1 MRISLTRK
9 TMTKMKSED
18 KKNPPVSRQTLSEFL
33 KEKRQS
39 KNLSL
44 EKLSDITKIQIF
56 NLEALEDGQF
66 EKLPPSVYR
75 TGIFKR
81 LAKILDIDEKEI
93 MERYDNETQVVE
105 TSADYNNIV
114 KPKKENF
121 KFVLTQRKLLVAFSM
136 VLLVSLF
143 AYLWYQFDF
152 LVGPPNLAINLKE
165 DLITQEG
172 TITLRGKT
180 DNRVDLTVNGE
191 NIYVSPSGDFSKDVS
206 LADGI
211 NIIEVKVINNFGKT
225 TKIIRQIF
233 RQ

>member
-1 MRISLTRK
+1 
-9 TMTKMKSED
+9 MTEN
-18 KKNPPVSRQTLSEFL
+18 KKNQPAGGQTLSGFL

-44 EKLSDITKIQIF
+44 EKLSDITKIQMF
-56 NLEALEDGQF
+56 SLEALENGQF

-75 TGIFKR
+75 MGIFKR

-93 MERYDNETQVVE
+93 MEMYNNETQVVE
-105 TSADYNNIV
+105 TSADYNNIA

-121 KFVLTQRKLLVAFSM
+121 RFVLTPKKSIAIFSAI
-136 VLLVSLF
+136 LLVSLF

-172 TITLRGKT
+172 TITLKGKT
-180 DNRVDLTVNGE
+180 DSRVDLTINGE
-191 NIYVSPSGDFSKDVS
+191 NIYVSPNGDFSKDVS

-211 NIIEVKVINNFGKT
+211 NVIEVKVINSFGKT

>member
-1 MRISLTRK
+1 
-9 TMTKMKSED
+9 MKSED
-18 KKNPPVSRQTLSEFL
+18 KKNPPVDGQALSGFL

-56 NLEALEDGQF
+56 SLEALENGQF

-75 TGIFKR
+75 MGIFKR
-81 LAKILDIDEKEI
+81 LAKFLDIDEKEI
-93 MERYDNETQVVE
+93 TEMYDNEMQVVE
-105 TSADYNNIV
+105 ASADYNNIV

-121 KFVLTQRKLLVAFSM
+121 RFVLTPRKLMVTFSA

-165 DLITQEG
+165 DLITKEEI
-172 TITLRGKT
+172 ITLKGKT
-180 DNRVDLTVNGE
+180 DSRVDLTINGE
-191 NIYVSPSGDFSKDVS
+191 NIYVSPDGDFSKNVL
-206 LADGI
+206 LASGI

-233 RQ
+233 KQ

>member
-1 MRISLTRK
+1 
-9 TMTKMKSED
+9 MTKIKSED
-18 KKNPPVSRQTLSEFL
+18 KKTLSGFL

-56 NLEALEDGQF
+56 NLEALENGQF

-93 MERYDNETQVVE
+93 MEMYDDETQIIE

-121 KFVLTQRKLLVAFSM
+121 RFVLTPRKLIVTFSAI
-136 VLLVSLF
+136 LLVSLF

-152 LVGPPNLAINLKE
+152 LIGPPNLAINLKE
-165 DLITQEG
+165 DLITKEG
-172 TITLRGKT
+172 IITLRGKT
-180 DNRVDLTVNGE
+180 DNRADLTINGE
-191 NIYVSPSGDFSKDVS
+191 NIYVSPGGDFSKDVS

-211 NIIEVKVINNFGKT
+211 NVIEIKVVNNFGKT